1 MKFVS
6 KFKQDLNYFDKLL
19 NPDALIRG
27 YLNRVVYPKMIAY
40 EKARFISENV
50 SVTGSPWTPLSPAYR
65 DRKLKQAK
73 TMGWPRGGQNIGVR
87 TGRLVKSITGV
98 DKGDHYKL
106 VKDKRIE
113 MGTMVPYAG
122 YFNAGRDILELNDE
136 FVRDVADGLVK
147 YLTTEIKR

>member
-6 KFKQDLNYFDKLL
+6 KFKKDLSYFEKLL
-19 NPDALIRG
+19 SPDALIRG

-40 EKARFISENV
+40 QKARFISENV
-50 SVTGSPWTPLSPAYR
+50 SVSGSPWTALTPAYR

-87 TGRLVKSITGV
+87 TGRLARSITGE
-98 DKGDHYKL
+98 DKGEHYKI

-113 MGTMVPYAG
+113 VGTMVPYAG
-122 YFNAGRDILELNDE
+122 YFNAGRDIVQLNDE
-136 FVRDVADGLVK
+136 FMKDLSDGLVK
-147 YLTTEIKR
+147 YLLSEIKR